1 MERTFRGGTICI
13 ASDDIT
19 TMRVDAIVNAANP
32 TLLGGGGVDGAIH
45 SAAGPKLLAAC
56 QEFGGCP
63 TGEARITPGFDLP
76 ARWVIHAVGPIW
88 RGGGN
93 GERDQLA
100 RAYRSAM
107 QLAQDHAYKIRTIAF
122 PLISSGIY
130 GYPLRDAM
138 EIAVDEID
146 RGLAH
151 GSQVRQVTIL
161 SREPDR
167 FALLEEVA
175 MGLLE

>member
-1 MERTFRGGTICI
+1 MERTYPGGTIRI

-32 TLLGGGGVDGAIH
+32 TLLSGGGIDGAIH

-56 QEFGGCP
+56 QEIGGCP
-63 TGEARITPGFDLP
+63 TGDARITPGFDLP

-88 RGGGN
+88 RGGGK

-100 RAYRSAM
+100 RAYRSSM
-107 QLAQDHAYKIRTIAF
+107 QLAQDPTYRIRTIAF

-130 GYPLRDAM
+130 GYPLREAM